1 MPKPTPVFQDIK
13 AQLIEANEQRT
24 VTNEQVMELN
34 QTFKD
39 MYAMEQQSKLDA
51 LEASREASNA
61 IGSQQAGLQAAAQGL
76 ASDTE
81 KKSGGFL
88 SKLLGGGMMVAA
100 AAALGA
106 VVAGILAFMKLDVDN
121 IINNVKKLFSIN
133 DMVDGIGGALMEGGT
148 FFLIMSGLGAG
159 LAIFGAGSAI
169 AGMSDALLNFTNP
182 NWVQSII
189 DNVAKLLTINDL
201 VGGNILKALGEGGIF
216 LSIMT
221 GLGLGL
227 AIFGVGSAVA
237 GMSDALTN
245 FANPNWAQSIYDN
258 VKILLDIST
267 ISGGSV
273 LETLGK
279 TGTFVGIMMG
289 LAAGLVAFGYGSAI
303 AGLSDALTNFVNPN
317 WAQSIVDNVGILL
330 TISNHPLQDT
340 AAFVTTM
347 AGLAAGLIAFAGGQ
361 AISAVLSF
369 FVDDKQA
376 ENVAKNVSTLIGI
389 VNDPQMGDD
398 PVYKATQFKSAL
410 TVIGEGLANFS
421 KGSFIGALAGAGESI
436 LGFFGLGRESPFEAI
451 LGVAQNADGLDKGAD
466 AVERLGFSL
475 EKISKLKFEGGGMG
489 LQELAED
496 MLQAIPAIE
505 TAVNGGTVGEGWI
518 SSGTQIKGLASPDI
532 KFDEAVENIKKIRV
546 LIGADLASAQA
557 EAAQGRQA
565 AAGGGTVVNNTT
577 NNSGG
582 GSMMIAP
589 QASVYPNSNA
599 ADFFR

>member
-106 VVAGILAFMKLDVDN
+106 VVAGILAFMKLDVDT
-121 IINNVKKLFSIN
+121 IIGNVKKLFSIN
-133 DMVDGIGGALMEGGT
+133 DMVDGIGGALQEGGT
-148 FFLIMSGLGAG
+148 FFLIMTGIGA
-159 LAIFGAGSAI
+159 
-169 AGMSDALLNFTNP
+169 
-182 NWVQSII
+182 
-189 DNVAKLLTINDL
+189 
-201 VGGNILKALGEGGIF
+201 
-216 LSIMT
+216 
-221 GLGLGL
+221 GL
-227 AIFGVGSAVA
+227 AIFGVGSAAAGLGMALANFTNPAWAADIVENVRVLLGINDLVGGTIEGALKEGGSFFVIMTGIGAGLAIFGVGTAVA
-237 GMSDALTN
+237 GLGMGLANFINPTWASDIVN
-245 FANPNWAQSIYDN
+245 N
-258 VKILLDIST
+258 VK
-267 ISGGSV
+267 
-273 LETLGK
+273 TLIEI
-279 TGTFVGIMMG
+279 GTLSFGDTVAFVGIMTG
-289 LAAGLVAFGYGSAI
+289 IAAGLAIFGVGAA
-303 AGLSDALTNFVNPN
+303 AGGLGLALADFTDPA
-317 WAQSIVDNVGILL
+317 WAQSIVDNVMILIGIADIPLKDTGAFL
-330 TISNHPLQDT
+330 ATMTGIS
-340 AAFVTTM
+340 
-347 AGLAAGLIAFAGGQ
+347 AGLIAFAGGSAFA
-361 AISAVLSF
+361 AIVSF
-369 FVDDKQA
+369 FTADDQA
-376 ENVAKNVSTLIGI
+376 EKMAKNVGTLIDI
-389 VNDPQMGDD
+389 VNDPRMGDD
-398 PVYKATQFKSAL
+398 PVYKAGQFKSAL

-421 KGSFIGALAGAGESI
+421 KGSFLGALAGAGETL

-466 AVERLGFSL
+466 AIERLGFSL

-518 SSGTQIKGLASPDI
+518 SSGTKIKGLASPDI

-565 AAGGGTVVNNTT
+565 AAAGAPVINNTT

>member
-13 AQLIEANEQRT
+13 ATLIEANEQRT

-39 MYAMEQQSKLDA
+39 MYDMEKGAQLDA

-61 IGSQQAGLQAAAQGL
+61 IGNQQAGLQQAAQGL

-100 AAALGA
+100 AAALAA
-106 VVAGILAFMKLDVDN
+106 VVAGIIAFMKLDVDS

-148 FFLIMSGLGAG
+148 FFLIMAGLGAG
-159 LAIFGAGSAI
+159 LAIFGMGSAV
-169 AGMSDALLNFTNP
+169 AGLSDALLNFTNP
-182 NWVQSII
+182 DWVQSII

-201 VGGNILKALGEGGIF
+201 VGGSVLKALQEGGAFF
-216 LSIMT
+216 LIMT

-237 GMSDALTN
+237 GMSSALTN
-245 FANPNWAQSIYDN
+245 FANKDWAQSIYDN
-258 VKILLDIST
+258 IKILLSVST
-267 ISGGSV
+267 LAGGSV

-279 TGTFVGIMMG
+279 TGAFVGIMMG

-317 WAQSIVDNVGILL
+317 WSQSIVDNVGILL
-330 TISNHPLQDT
+330 TISDHPLTDT
-340 AAFVTTM
+340 AAFVATM

-361 AISAVLSF
+361 AISAILSF
-369 FVDDKQA
+369 FVDPNQA
-376 ENVAKNVSTLIGI
+376 KGVADNVDILLGI
-389 VNDPQMGDD
+389 VNNPKMGDD
-398 PVYKATQFKSAL
+398 PVYKATQLKSAL
-410 TVIGEGLANFS
+410 TVIGEGLAAFS

-451 LGVAQNADGLDKGAD
+451 LGVAENADGLDKGAD

-475 EKISKLKFEGGGMG
+475 EKISKLKFDGEGMG
-489 LQELAED
+489 LEKLASD
-496 MLQAIPAIE
+496 MLNAIPAIE
-505 TAVNGGTVGEGWI
+505 TAINGGTVGEGWFN
-518 SSGTQIKGLASPDI
+518 SGTVIKGLASGDVQ
-532 KFDEAVENIKKIRV
+532 FDEAVENIKKIRIMV
-546 LIGADLASAQA
+546 GADLQDAKRDRA
-557 EAAQGRQA
+557 EAQQVAR
-565 AAGGGTVVNNTT
+565 AGTGNSTTT
-577 NNSGG
+577 NITNG
-582 GSMMIAP
+582 GSQAMLLP
-589 QASVYPNSNA
+589 QASPFPNPDMA
-599 ADFFR
+599 TILR